1 MEVSKSAS
9 KAHKKQLVT
18 MRSGR
23 LRPKHVPS
31 LLYWNVYNSC
41 LATDM
46 MARHS
51 THKDRQQRN
60 FCHRSCCVCDVRGT
74 THILSDSDCSW
85 GQPVLAVSWMSEVRY
100 VGVCPAN
107 HWCTRH
113 ASLNSTLRRIGS
125 QCGFHRTGVICSQR
139 RVPITAAAFCKDCF
153 FCFRLLDTPCS
164 SELQQS
170 RWRDECLYV

>member
-1 MEVSKSAS
+1 MS
-9 KAHKKQLVT
+9 
-18 MRSGR
+18 
-23 LRPKHVPS
+23 
-31 LLYWNVYNSC
+31 
-41 LATDM
+41 
-46 MARHS
+46 
-51 THKDRQQRN
+51 
-60 FCHRSCCVCDVRGT
+60 CHRYDGKAFFTQGPAAEKLLSPKLLCVRGT